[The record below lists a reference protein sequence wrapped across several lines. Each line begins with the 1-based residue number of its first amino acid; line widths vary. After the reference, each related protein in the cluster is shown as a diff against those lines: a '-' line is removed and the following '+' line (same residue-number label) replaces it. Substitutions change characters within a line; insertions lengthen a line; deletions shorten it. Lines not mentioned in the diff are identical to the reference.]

1 MRGLPT
7 ALNSDQ
13 LLMKGKLTLDIN
25 SNLSKF
31 VHQIKFEMNISYN
44 WLKQHVNIDSTP
56 EELSL
61 ILTNTGL
68 EVEALDVVQ
77 SIPGGLDGLVV
88 GEVKTC
94 EQHPNA
100 DKLRVTTVD
109 VGGPELLHIVCGA
122 PNCRTGLKVIVA
134 TVGTTCHPM
143 SGEPFKITKSKIR
156 GEVSEGMLCGEDEI
170 GLGTS
175 HAGIV
180 ELPADIAVGTLVK
193 DHYNIQDDYRYEIGL
208 TPNRAD
214 AASHLGVARDIAAHS
229 RTQLLKA
236 DVSAFKAGAAEGT
249 AVVVDNA
256 QASPRYSGIN
266 ISGVQVAESPD
277 WLKEKLNVIGVRPIN
292 NIVDVTNY
300 ILHDLG
306 QPLHAFDADKI
317 AGNKVLVRLATEGEK
332 FVTLD
337 GVERTLSAE
346 DLVIADAEKPMCI
359 AGVFGGAFSGVSAE
373 TTNVFLESAYFNA
386 VSVRKTSKRHG
397 LKTDASFRFERGTD
411 PNMTVEALKRA
422 ALLIQEIAGGT
433 ISSTLKDEYP
443 VEIKP
448 FSFHVSYAN
457 VVRLIGQAIPND
469 EIKSIIVALGIEVAA
484 ETEAGLDVLVP
495 AYRVDVT
502 REVDVVEEV
511 LRIYGYNNIELK
523 SQIKA
528 SLNTV
533 EKPEKEVVLNQLAD
547 LLIANGFREI
557 LSNSLTKLDYADEP
571 ETAVKLFN
579 PLSSDLD
586 TMRQNMVF
594 SVLNA
599 VEYNQKR
606 RNFDLKFFEF
616 GKTYAL
622 DGEGYKETQHLVFAL
637 TGKNEPEQWNNK
649 KEGVSFYHLKAAVD
663 TLVKRLKIEGIQIQ
677 DASNKHFAYG
687 LSYMKGQKCLVSF
700 GAVADADLKKAD
712 VEGQVFFADFDWD
725 VLMKIIRKNSIQY
738 KEVSKFP
745 AVRRDLSLLIDEN
758 VSFDKLQFIAQ
769 KTERKLLK
777 EVNVFDVYKG
787 DKIPAGKKSY
797 ALSFILQDEEKTLT
811 DKQID
816 AIVQKLIVNF
826 EKELGAEVRG

>member
-1 MRGLPT
+1 
-7 ALNSDQ
+7 
-13 LLMKGKLTLDIN
+13 
-25 SNLSKF
+25 
-31 VHQIKFEMNISYN
+31 MNISYN

-109 VGGPELLHIVCGA
+109 VGGPDLLHIVCGA

-134 TVGTTCHPM
+134 TVGTTCHPLT
-143 SGEPFKITKSKIR
+143 GEPFKITKSKIR

-180 ELPADIAVGTLVK
+180 ELPAEVAVGTLVK
-193 DHYNIQDDYRYEIGL
+193 EHFNVQDDYRYEIGL

-214 AASHLGVARDIAAHS
+214 AASHLGVARDIAAHF
-229 RTQLLKA
+229 RAQVLKA
-236 DVSAFKAGAAEGT
+236 DVSAFAAGKAEGT
-249 AVVVDNA
+249 TVVVADA
-256 QASPRYSGIN
+256 QACPRYSGIN
-266 ISGVQVAESPD
+266 ITGVRVGESPD

-292 NIVDVTNY
+292 TIVDVTNY

-306 QPLHAFDADKI
+306 QPMHAFDADKI
-317 AGNKVLVRLATEGEK
+317 AGNKVVVRLATEGEK

-346 DLVIADAEKPMCI
+346 DVVIADAEKPMCI
-359 AGVFGGAFSGVSAE
+359 AGVFGGAHSGVSAE

-397 LKTDASFRFERGTD
+397 LKTDSSFRFERGTD
-411 PNMTVEALKRA
+411 PNITVEALKRA

-443 VEIKP
+443 VEVKP

-457 VVRLIGQAIPND
+457 VIRLIGQEIPTQ

-484 ETEAGLDVLVP
+484 ETEEGLDVLVP

-533 EKPEKEVVLNQLAD
+533 EKPDKEVVLNQLAD

-557 LSNSLTKLDYADEP
+557 LSNSLTKLDFVDDSD
-571 ETAVKLFN
+571 TAVKLYN

-594 SVLNA
+594 SMLNA
-599 VEYNQKR
+599 IEYNQKR

-622 DGEGYKETQHLVFAL
+622 DGEGYKETQHLVFAMA
-637 TGKNEPEQWNNK
+637 GKNEPEQWNSK
-649 KEGVSFYHLKAAVD
+649 KDAVNFYHLKAAVD
-663 TLVKRLKIEGIQIQ
+663 TFIRRLKIEGVQIQ
-677 DASNKHFAYG
+677 DTSSAHFAYG
-687 LSYMKGQKCLVSF
+687 LDYMKGQKCLVSF
-700 GAVADADLKKAD
+700 GAVAQNDLKKAD

-758 VSFDKLQFIAQ
+758 VSFDKLHLVAQ

-777 EVNVFDVYKG
+777 AINVFDVYKG
-787 DKIPAGKKSY
+787 NKIPEGKKSY
-797 ALSFILQDEEKTLT
+797 ALSFILQDEEKTLN

>member
-1 MRGLPT
+1 M
-7 ALNSDQ
+7 D
-13 LLMKGKLTLDIN
+13 
-25 SNLSKF
+25 
-31 VHQIKFEMNISYN
+31 QIKFEMNISYN

-109 VGGPELLHIVCGA
+109 VGGPDLLHIVCGA

-134 TVGTTCHPM
+134 TVGTTCHPLT
-143 SGEPFKITKSKIR
+143 GEPFKITKSKIR

-180 ELPADIAVGTLVK
+180 ELPAEVAVGTLVK
-193 DHYNIQDDYRYEIGL
+193 EHFNVQDDYRYEIGL

-214 AASHLGVARDIAAHS
+214 AASHLGVARDIAAHF
-229 RTQLLKA
+229 RTQVLKA
-236 DVSAFKAGAAEGT
+236 DVSAFAAGKAEGT
-249 AVVVDNA
+249 TVVVADA
-256 QASPRYSGIN
+256 QACPRYSGIN
-266 ISGVQVAESPD
+266 ITGVRVGESPD

-292 NIVDVTNY
+292 TIVDVTNY

-306 QPLHAFDADKI
+306 QPMHAFDADKI
-317 AGNKVLVRLATEGEK
+317 AGNKVVVRLATEGEK

-346 DLVIADAEKPMCI
+346 DVVIADVEKPMCI
-359 AGVFGGAFSGVSAE
+359 AGVFGGAHSGVSAE

-397 LKTDASFRFERGTD
+397 LKTDSSFRFERGTD
-411 PNMTVEALKRA
+411 PNITVEALKRA

-443 VEIKP
+443 VEVKP

-457 VVRLIGQAIPND
+457 VIRLIGQEIPTQ

-484 ETEAGLDVLVP
+484 ETEEGLDVLVP

-533 EKPEKEVVLNQLAD
+533 EKPDKEVVLNQLAD

-557 LSNSLTKLDYADEP
+557 LSNSLTKLDFVDDSD
-571 ETAVKLFN
+571 TAVKLYN

-594 SVLNA
+594 SMLNA
-599 VEYNQKR
+599 IEYNQKH

-622 DGEGYKETQHLVFAL
+622 DGEGYKETQHLVFAMA
-637 TGKNEPEQWNNK
+637 GKNEPEQWNSK
-649 KEGVSFYHLKAAVD
+649 KDAVNFYHLKAAVD
-663 TLVKRLKIEGIQIQ
+663 TFIRRLKIEGVQIQ
-677 DASNKHFAYG
+677 DTSSAHFAYG
-687 LSYMKGQKCLVSF
+687 LDYMKGQKCLVSF
-700 GAVADADLKKAD
+700 GAVAHNDLKKAD

-758 VSFDKLQFIAQ
+758 VSFDKLHLVAQ

-777 EVNVFDVYKG
+777 AINVFDVYKG
-787 DKIPAGKKSY
+787 NKIPEGKKSY
-797 ALSFILQDEEKTLT
+797 ALSFILQDEEKTLN

>member
-1 MRGLPT
+1 MI
-7 ALNSDQ
+7 
-13 LLMKGKLTLDIN
+13 GKLTLYIN

-31 VHQIKFEMNISYN
+31 VDQIKFEMNISYN

-77 SIPGGLDGLVV
+77 SIPGGLNGLVV

-143 SGEPFKITKSKIR
+143 TGEPFKITKSKIR

-180 ELPADIAVGTLVK
+180 ELPVDVAVGTLVK

-236 DVSAFKAGAAEGT
+236 DVSAFKAGTAEGT

-266 ISGVQVAESPD
+266 ITGVQVAESPD

-317 AGNKVLVRLATEGEK
+317 AGNQVVVRLAGEGEK

-411 PNMTVEALKRA
+411 PNITVEALKRA

-469 EIKSIIVALGIEVAA
+469 EIKSIIVALGIEIAG
-484 ETEAGLDVLVP
+484 ETEEGLDVLVP

-599 VEYNQKR
+599 IEYNQKR

-622 DGEGYKETQHLVFAL
+622 DGEGYKETQHLVFAMA
-637 TGKNEPEQWNNK
+637 GKNEAEQWNSK
-649 KEGVSFYHLKAAVD
+649 KDAVNFYNLKAAVD
-663 TLVKRLKIEGIQIQ
+663 TLIQRLKIEGIQIQ
-677 DASNKHFAYG
+677 DASSPHFAYG
-687 LSYMKGQKCLVSF
+687 LNYMKGQKCLVSF